1 MPGTYHREQ
10 LQAVPEM
17 ETEYLPNS
25 TQKGLAAK
33 LEKEKIIPPFRT
45 RGGPQGNSWAEKT
58 VAGLSDKETGGEQR
72 DILMWRLVA
81 YLRQG
86 NSKQQALRRLKDSV
100 AEKVANPAKLA
111 VLQKPDR

>member
-58 VAGLSDKETGGEQR
+58 VADLSDKETGGEQR
-72 DILMWRLVA
+72 DILM
-81 YLRQG
+81 
-86 NSKQQALRRLKDSV
+86 
-100 AEKVANPAKLA
+100 
-111 VLQKPDR
+111 